1 MGEKDPTYDELELRC
16 RRAESL
22 LEALL
27 AGVPSSGTEASP
39 APRRRASE
47 GDRSLEALLEDL
59 PVLAYRCRNDPN
71 WPMLFLSDGARELTG
86 FDREELLSLKGGFF
100 ATLVHP
106 DDRGRAWET
115 VQTALDRR
123 EPFELEYRLRTR
135 SGEERI
141 VWERGKGI
149 YSSEGE
155 LLYLEGLVLDISDR
169 KRAEE
174 ALRQSERRVREKLDA
189 ILLEGGD
196 VGRLDLGDILDV
208 PAVQSLMDA
217 FYALTHIGVGI
228 IDLQGQ
234 VLVATG
240 WQDICTRFHRR
251 HPEACRNC
259 VASDTVLSTGVP
271 PGTFKAYRCAN
282 GMWDLVTPLVVGGR
296 HLGNLF
302 LGQFLYD
309 DEEPDE
315 AFFRDQA
322 RRFGFD
328 EAAYL
333 EALVRVPRW
342 SHRTVEAA
350 MTFYS
355 RFADLISRLSLG
367 TVRLAR
373 SLAEQERLA
382 ASLRESETEARRL
395 ASFRDGL
402 LDAIPA
408 PVFYK
413 DLQGRY
419 LGVNR
424 TFCRFYGKSEEEMKG
439 RTVFDVAS
447 PEMAALYHLRD
458 QEILRGGGVQVY
470 ESRIRD
476 AQGNL
481 RDVVFH
487 KALFAGEDGAVR
499 GLIGVI
505 LDVTEHKRAEEDL
518 ARSQSFLRT
527 LVDSIPDL
535 IWLKDPQ
542 GIYLSC
548 NPSFERFFG
557 AREAQILGRT
567 DEDFLGPE
575 LAAFFRDHDRKA
587 MEAGC
592 PQKNEEW
599 LTFAEGGY
607 EGLFETVK
615 TPMVDREGRLVG
627 VLGISRDISERKRS
641 EEALRESEA
650 RFRSYVENA
659 PYGVFIADEQGRYL
673 QVNQEACAMTGYGR
687 EELLDLSI
695 PDLLAPEFRLK
706 GLEVFEELLRT
717 GQAYAELGYVTKEGQ
732 RRWWSVAG
740 VKLSDTRFLAYARD
754 ITDRRRAEAEREK
767 LQGQLL
773 QSQKMESV
781 GRLAGGV
788 AHDYNNMLGVILGH
802 AEMALAQTD
811 PDHPLYGP
819 LQEIQ
824 KAALRSADLTRQLLT
839 FARKQAVV
847 PRVLDLNG
855 TVEGML
861 GILRRLLGED
871 IRLDWLPGENLWP
884 LRMDPTQVDQVL
896 ANLCVNARDAIE
908 GVGRIVLETSNVQL
922 RRDYGPEGVAEPGDY
937 VLLSVSDDGC
947 GMDPQTREHIFEPF
961 FTTKPSGQGTGLGLA
976 TVYGVVTQNRGLVQV
991 YSEPGQGTTF
1001 RIYLPR
1007 HQGEVPAADRSQP
1020 REEDRL
1026 RRGGETLVLVEDEPA
1041 ILRMGKAMLERLG
1054 YRVLAAASPREAL
1067 DRVREESGPVHLLLT
1082 DVVMPGM
1089 NGRDLLREV
1098 RALVPEVRV
1107 LFMSGYTANV
1117 VSRRGVLEEG
1127 EPFLQKPFSMVELAA
1142 KVREVLDA
1150 P

>member
-1 MGEKDPTYDELELRC
+1 M
-16 RRAESL
+16 
-22 LEALL
+22 
-27 AGVPSSGTEASP
+27 
-39 APRRRASE
+39 
-47 GDRSLEALLEDL
+47 
-59 PVLAYRCRNDPN
+59 
-71 WPMLFLSDGARELTG
+71 
-86 FDREELLSLKGGFF
+86 
-100 ATLVHP
+100 
-106 DDRGRAWET
+106 
-115 VQTALDRR
+115 
-123 EPFELEYRLRTR
+123 
-135 SGEERI
+135 
-141 VWERGKGI
+141 
-149 YSSEGE
+149 
-155 LLYLEGLVLDISDR
+155 
-169 KRAEE
+169 
-174 ALRQSERRVREKLDA
+174 
-189 ILLEGGD
+189 
-196 VGRLDLGDILDV
+196 
-208 PAVQSLMDA
+208 
-217 FYALTHIGVGI
+217 
-228 IDLQGQ
+228 
-234 VLVATG
+234 
-240 WQDICTRFHRR
+240 
-251 HPEACRNC
+251 
-259 VASDTVLSTGVP
+259 
-271 PGTFKAYRCAN
+271 
-282 GMWDLVTPLVVGGR
+282 
-296 HLGNLF
+296 
-302 LGQFLYD
+302 
-309 DEEPDE
+309 
-315 AFFRDQA
+315 
-322 RRFGFD
+322 
-328 EAAYL
+328 
-333 EALVRVPRW
+333 
-342 SHRTVEAA
+342 
-350 MTFYS
+350 
-355 RFADLISRLSLG
+355 
-367 TVRLAR
+367 
-373 SLAEQERLA
+373 
-382 ASLRESETEARRL
+382 
-395 ASFRDGL
+395 
-402 LDAIPA
+402 
-408 PVFYK
+408 
-413 DLQGRY
+413 
-419 LGVNR
+419 
-424 TFCRFYGKSEEEMKG
+424 
-439 RTVFDVAS
+439 
-447 PEMAALYHLRD
+447 
-458 QEILRGGGVQVY
+458 QVY

-542 GIYLSC
+542 GVYLSC